1 MWNYYSDGVN
11 DSANENIDAMKI
23 AMNNNKTKRG
33 QPFDYKKKL
42 IGSTPNNKSR
52 LNAEVVVLLI
62 YFSNFWRSLDL
73 LLTTVT
79 AKKKKKKFSLK
90 DFSSKY
96 DRIHRKQRIFSHLL
110 KKYLMENFIFGAMSE
125 IELTWYGQKVV

>member
-11 DSANENIDAMKI
+11 DSANENIDAMEI
-23 AMNNNKTKRG
+23 TMNNNKTKRG
-33 QPFDYKKKL
+33 QSFDYKTKL
-42 IGSTPNNKSR
+42 IGSTPNNNSR

-79 AKKKKKKFSLK
+79 AKKKKKRSFLL
-90 DFSSKY
+90 
-96 DRIHRKQRIFSHLL
+96 RISPVNMIEST
-110 KKYLMENFIFGAMSE
+110 ENSGFGH
-125 IELTWYGQKVV
+125 IYWRNI

>member
-11 DSANENIDAMKI
+11 DSANENIDAMEI
-23 AMNNNKTKRG
+23 TMNNNKTKRG
-33 QPFDYKKKL
+33 QSFDYKTKL
-42 IGSTPNNKSR
+42 IGSTPNNNSR

-79 AKKKKKKFSLK
+79 AKKKKKKKKKFSLK

-96 DRIHRKQRIFSHLL
+96 DRIHRKQRILSHLL

-125 IELTWYGQKVV
+125 IELT

>member
-11 DSANENIDAMKI
+11 DSANENIDAMEI
-23 AMNNNKTKRG
+23 TMNNNKTKRG
-33 QPFDYKKKL
+33 QSFDYKTKL

-73 LLTTVT
+73 LLITVT
-79 AKKKKKKFSLK
+79 AKKKKKMKFYIK

-96 DRIHRKQRIFSHLL
+96 DRIHRKQRILSHLL

-125 IELTWYGQKVV
+125 IELT

>member
-23 AMNNNKTKRG
+23 TMNNNKTKRG

-73 LLTTVT
+73 LLITVT
-79 AKKKKKKFSLK
+79 AKKKKKMKFSLK
-90 DFSSKY
+90 DLSSKY
-96 DRIHRKQRIFSHLL
+96 DRIHRKQRILSHLL

-125 IELTWYGQKVV
+125 IELT

>member
-11 DSANENIDAMKI
+11 DSANENIDAMEI
-23 AMNNNKTKRG
+23 TMNNNKTKRG
-33 QPFDYKKKL
+33 QSFDYKTKL
-42 IGSTPNNKSR
+42 IGSTPNNNSR

-96 DRIHRKQRIFSHLL
+96 DRIHRKQRILSHLL
-110 KKYLMENFIFGAMSE
+110 KKYLMKNFIFGAMSE
-125 IELTWYGQKVV
+125 IELT

>member
-1 MWNYYSDGVN
+1 
-11 DSANENIDAMKI
+11 MKI
-23 AMNNNKTKRG
+23 TMNNNKTKRG

-96 DRIHRKQRIFSHLL
+96 DRIHRKQRILSHLL
-110 KKYLMENFIFGAMSE
+110 KKYLMKNFIFGAMSE
-125 IELTWYGQKVV
+125 IELT

>member
-23 AMNNNKTKRG
+23 TMNNNKTKRG

-42 IGSTPNNKSR
+42 VGSTPNNKSR

-62 YFSNFWRSLDL
+62 YFRNFWRSLDL
-73 LLTTVT
+73 LLITVT
-79 AKKKKKKFSLK
+79 AKKKKWSFLL
-90 DFSSKY
+90 
-96 DRIHRKQRIFSHLL
+96 RISPVNMIEST
-110 KKYLMENFIFGAMSE
+110 ENSGFCHIYWRN
-125 IELTWYGQKVV
+125 I

>member
-11 DSANENIDAMKI
+11 DSANENIDAMEI
-23 AMNNNKTKRG
+23 TMNNNKTKRG
-33 QPFDYKKKL
+33 QSFDYKTKL
-42 IGSTPNNKSR
+42 IGSTPNNNSR

-96 DRIHRKQRIFSHLL
+96 DRIHRKQRILSHLL

-125 IELTWYGQKVV
+125 IELT

>member
-23 AMNNNKTKRG
+23 TMNNNKTKRG

-73 LLTTVT
+73 LLITVT
-79 AKKKKKKFSLK
+79 AKKKKKNEVFS
-90 DFSSKY
+90 
-96 DRIHRKQRIFSHLL
+96 
-110 KKYLMENFIFGAMSE
+110 
-125 IELTWYGQKVV
+125 